1 MLVVKN
7 LESFYGNVQAVW
19 GVSLEV
25 KQGEIVSVIGTNGAG
40 KTTIMQSIVGL
51 VDRKGTIT
59 FEGKDISNT
68 PPHKMVDLGIA
79 YVPEGRMVFP
89 EMTVKENLYI
99 GSYNKNAKKKRQES
113 YEYVLDMFPRL
124 QERIN
129 NLAGNL
135 SGGEQQMLAIGRGL
149 MSNPKL
155 ILLDEPSLGIAPIL
169 VGEIFET
176 IDEIK
181 KDITV
186 VLVEQHVEHALAICD
201 RGYVIV
207 QGTISISGTGEEL
220 RDNEQIKKLYLGI

>member
-1 MLVVKN
+1 
-7 LESFYGNVQAVW
+7 
-19 GVSLEV
+19 
-25 KQGEIVSVIGTNGAG
+25 
-40 KTTIMQSIVGL
+40 
-51 VDRKGTIT
+51 
-59 FEGKDISNT
+59 
-68 PPHKMVDLGIA
+68 
-79 YVPEGRMVFP
+79 
-89 EMTVKENLYI
+89 
-99 GSYNKNAKKKRQES
+99 
-113 YEYVLDMFPRL
+113 
-124 QERIN
+124 N

-201 RGYVIV
+201 RGYVIE

>member
-99 GSYNKNAKKKRQES
+99 GSYNKKAKKKRQES

-201 RGYVIV
+201 RGYVIE